1 LCIGNIDVKKTHKVV
16 YNELKIN
23 GYPGYSNTEPQ
34 KDAIYFLLQTV
45 LLKMILV
52 QQESSL
58 ERISLKS
65 AGSNFI
71 KNLEKKISLKIKF
84 KNFGCWFY

>member
-1 LCIGNIDVKKTHKVV
+1 V

-23 GYPGYSNTEPQ
+23 GYTGCSTTGPQ
-34 KDAIYFLLQTV
+34 KDDMDFLLQTV

-71 KNLEKKISLKIKF
+71 MN
-84 KNFGCWFY
+84 